1 MQNSIKVLSI
11 VIIFC
16 LVACQTPP
24 ILPVTTIGIASCA
37 NQDTPQ
43 PLLGIAANYKP
54 DYFIFL
60 GDNIYGDTDNMDT
73 LRAKYQRWAAQPSFQ
88 QLKKMTRFFATWDDH
103 DFGRNDAGRHYPFKK
118 ESKEIFLSF
127 FDEPDTSQRRKHEG
141 IYHVEYIKK
150 EGRTIQ
156 LILLDNRTFRDDVR
170 LFDSTA
176 PTPRDTYFY
185 ALDYSIHQNSD
196 STLLGEEQWQ
206 WLEQV
211 LKEPAD
217 LRLVC
222 SGTQFGIE
230 YNGYEAWANYPHEQ
244 QRLIELI
251 KKTRAS
257 GVLFLTGDV
266 HYGELSK
273 LKVPGLYPLY
283 DFTSSGIT
291 STWSF
296 ATPNKNRIEG
306 PVMDN
311 NIGLITV
318 RWESDPLIE
327 FQLLDAS
334 NNCRVQYA
342 LRLSEISFK

>member
-1 MQNSIKVLSI
+1 MQNSIKAFNI

-16 LVACQTPP
+16 FIACRAPQTSS
-24 ILPVTTIGIASCA
+24 VTTIGVGSCA
-37 NQDTPQ
+37 HQDTPQ
-43 PLLGIAANYKP
+43 PLLGVAAAYKP

-88 QLKKMTRFFATWDDH
+88 QLKKTTRFFATWDDH

>member
-24 ILPVTTIGIASCA
+24 IIPVTTIGIGSCA
-37 NQDTPQ
+37 NQDIPQ

-73 LRAKYQRWAAQPSFQ
+73 LRAKYQRWGAQPYFQ
-88 QLKKMTRFFATWDDH
+88 ELKKATRLFATWDDH
-103 DFGRNDAGRHYPFKK
+103 DFGRNDAGRHYPYKK

-127 FDEPDTSQRRKHEG
+127 FEEPDTSSRRKHEG
-141 IYHVEYIKK
+141 IYHVEYIKNK
-150 EGRTIQ
+150 GRTIQ
-156 LILLDNRTFRDDVR
+156 LILVDNRTFRDDVR

-176 PTPRDTYFY
+176 PTPRERYFY
-185 ALDYSIHQNSD
+185 GLDYSIHQNSD
-196 STLLGEEQWQ
+196 STLLGEEQWA
-206 WLEQV
+206 WLEEV
-211 LKEPAD
+211 LKVPAD
-217 LRLVC
+217 LRLIC
-222 SGTQFGIE
+222 SGTQFSIE

-244 QRLIELI
+244 QRFIELI

-266 HYGELSK
+266 HYGEISK
-273 LKVPGLYPLY
+273 LQAPGLYPLY

-311 NIGLITV
+311 NFGLITI
-318 RWESDPLIE
+318 RWEKDPLIDL
-327 FQLLDAS
+327 QLMDAA
-334 NNCRVQYA
+334 NNSRVQYSI
-342 LRLSEISFK
+342 RLSEISFN

>member
-11 VIIFC
+11 MIIFC

-24 ILPVTTIGIASCA
+24 ILPVTTIGIGSCA
-37 NQDTPQ
+37 NQDIPQ

-73 LRAKYQRWAAQPSFQ
+73 LRAKYQRWGAQSSFQ
-88 QLKKMTRFFATWDDH
+88 QLKKATQFFATWDDH

-311 NIGLITV
+311 NFGLITI